1 MYGCD
6 CCCDVFSSM
15 KDILIIGVINN
26 IIFLIIN
33 VVSSLVRSDEKGLIT
48 SHEWSEL
55 KR

>member
-1 MYGCD
+1 
-6 CCCDVFSSM
+6 M
-15 KDILIIGVINN
+15 KDILIIGVINRSNN